1 MIKKRRAA
9 ITLAILLLI
18 TLIILSLIFD
28 RHIIHFLSQFKTT
41 QTLLHYSDFW
51 NHRLH
56 DWLGDTITLIGV
68 MLAFTLPFTAQVVQ
82 WVVSTYGVNSFP
94 EIIKDRLQI
103 SRLLN
108 EMFIFVGIVIFWR
121 VFIYD
126 ISPYASSLYILF
138 NLVILAYF
146 VRILLKLFGVIEF
159 ILKCTFSF
167 QEFVVGKAYDHI
179 KDTSQSIPTPF
190 SKITDISKI
199 PTLNADYLQNLELL
213 RDYKISKFNRGDIDI
228 SEKQTFENYVW
239 YYIQALLSTNDLNQ
253 LKQAI
258 ILQKKLSTSIVRMCT
273 VFNDKNDTRYEL
285 LANSLAYDSVINKY
299 YTLDKRLI
307 NDPKYVDN
315 QLNENFDDIIFLAEN
330 IESKITNAYHPIL
343 SCQYLSNHTYYSSI
357 LPIDIDLTF
366 DWRSAFERINQ
377 WEDDIIRLIKRL
389 IGISSLYGK
398 STALEG
404 VYDSLQS
411 DLQYSRTWQFKR
423 PKKSSIA
430 VFNQINKLN
439 NIKNEEDLSE
449 SFELLLSDK
458 FNKELGLSLDEKKE
472 NLIKLLRIRYKCKV
486 DKLLLF
492 WLKHLSFN
500 TTIIIKILEKASP
513 IDKPIARN
521 GGEHLIPT
529 TIGGVFK
536 LYLSSN
542 NLEFNSF
549 FNNSDSNDYQIVFNT
564 MILYFLAK
572 DLRHKNADDKTEH
585 NQLASNIA
593 KDIYSFSGLTIRNVK
608 SINQI
613 ATLGE
618 KQLKGIDSNQGIKDL
633 CIHYG
638 ISFDDLKNLYTNIL
652 VCLKEQ
658 SEDVINQK
666 IRKAPID
673 EDAIAIFYQGMNKS
687 VQTLLDNH
695 EPKECINN
703 SEGEKSYR
711 FLSIERE
718 WFIKAD
724 TGTHYVRK
732 DLPHVFYRN
741 LEYYFKLNADK
752 TMVIFDGNTKPNIN
766 FEYKNVGLK
775 LFFYCKYN
783 FYFE

>member
-1 MIKKRRAA
+1 MSKKRIVYVA
-9 ITLAILLLI
+9 LAILLLI
-18 TLIILSLIFD
+18 TFTILSVIFD
-28 RHIIHFLSQFKTT
+28 NHIIHFLSQFKTT

-103 SRLLN
+103 SRLLK
-108 EMFIFVGIVIFWR
+108 EMFIFVGVVIFWR

-146 VRILLKLFGVIEF
+146 VWILFKLFRVIEF
-159 ILKCTFSF
+159 ILNCTFSF
-167 QEFVVGKAYDHI
+167 QKVIVDKAYDHI
-179 KDTSQSIPTPF
+179 KDTSQSIPT
-190 SKITDISKI
+190 
-199 PTLNADYLQNLELL
+199 LNTDYLQNIELL
-213 RDYKISKFNRGDIDI
+213 RDYEISKFQRGDIEI
-228 SEKQTFENYVW
+228 SEKPNFENYVRA
-239 YYIQALLSTNDLNQ
+239 YIQTLFSTNELSQ

-273 VFNDKNDTRYEL
+273 VFRDKNDTRYEV
-285 LANSLAYDSVINKY
+285 LAYYLACDSVINKY

-307 NDPKYVDN
+307 DDQKGVDN
-315 QLNENFDDIIFLAEN
+315 PLNENFNDMIFLAEN
-330 IESKITNAYHPIL
+330 IESKITNAKCPIL
-343 SCQYLSNHTYYSSI
+343 SCQYLSNHTNYSSI
-357 LPIDIDLTF
+357 LPINIDLAF
-366 DWRSAFERINQ
+366 DWRSTFEWINQ
-377 WEDDIIRLIKRL
+377 WDDDIITLTKRL
-389 IGISSLYGK
+389 IEISSRYKK
-398 STALEG
+398 SSALEQ
-404 VYDSLQS
+404 VYDNLQS

-423 PKKSSIA
+423 PEKSSIA
-430 VFNQINKLN
+430 VYNQINKLN

-449 SFELLLSDK
+449 GFELLLSDK

-472 NLIKLLRIRYKCKV
+472 NLIKLLRIRYKFKV

-492 WLKHLSFN
+492 WLRHLSFN
-500 TTIIIKILEKASP
+500 TTIIIKILEQACPMDPSRVLNS
-513 IDKPIARN
+513 D
-521 GGEHLIPT
+521 EHLIPT

-572 DLRHKNADDKTEH
+572 ALRHKNTDDKTEH

-618 KQLKGIDSNQGIKDL
+618 KQLKGIDLNQGIKDL

-638 ISFDDLKNLYTNIL
+638 ISFDDLKNVYTNVS

-658 SEDVINQK
+658 SEDVINKK

-673 EDAIAIFYQGMNKS
+673 EDAIAIFYQDVNENI
-687 VQTLLDNH
+687 QTLLDNH
-695 EPKECINN
+695 EAKKFINN
-703 SEGEKSYR
+703 DESEKN
-711 FLSIERE
+711 FKLSIDRE

-724 TGTHYVRK
+724 TATCYDRK
-732 DLPHVFYRN
+732 GVAHLFYQ
-741 LEYYFKLNADK
+741 EFDKSFKLNQGK
-752 TMVIFDGNTKPNIN
+752 TMVIFNGKAQPTVN
-766 FEYKNVGLK
+766 FTYEEDDLK
-775 LFFYCKYN
+775 IIFYCKYN